1 MKAPP
6 ALVVLFTSPI
16 ALIAL
21 LAVLGTGGLVV
32 ADVVAAVG
40 AEDRL
45 DRTDLP
51 LPETI
56 TTAPGDRERPY
67 DPFVAPPTPGDNVRP
82 YSPEVRPTTPQR
94 GQPMLPSTDTPL
106 PVEQASMRFAI
117 HQAGGIRYLLAI
129 GKIVPGTAQDL
140 IAFDIAQERQAQV
153 LVLDSPGGSVTEAMQ
168 IGAYIRSRGLDTM
181 VVENGLCASA
191 CPLAFAG
198 GVARIA
204 HGSSWIGVHR
214 AFILGREGDTQS
226 GLRQGQQLA
235 AACMRHLE
243 QLGVDPRAWIHALA
257 TPWDD
262 IYLFTAEQ
270 LEEFALV
277 TELR

>member
-6 ALVVLFTSPI
+6 GLLVLFTSPV
-16 ALIAL
+16 ALLAL
-21 LAVLGTGGLVV
+21 LAVLGTGALVA

-40 AEDRL
+40 ASDRQ
-45 DRTDLP
+45 DQTGLP

-56 TTAPGDRERPY
+56 TTAPGDPDRSY
-67 DPFVAPPTPGDNVRP
+67 DPFTAPPSPGDNVRP
-82 YSPEVRPTTPQR
+82 YSPETRPTAPAR
-94 GQPMLPSTDTPL
+94 GLPTLPSTDTPL
-106 PVEQASMRFAI
+106 PVDEASMRFAL
-117 HQAGGIRYLLAI
+117 HEAGGIQYLLAI

-140 IAFDIAQERQAQV
+140 IAFDVAQERRAGV
-153 LVLDSPGGSVTEAMQ
+153 VVLDSPGGSVTEAMQ

-204 HGSSWIGVHR
+204 FRTSWIGVHR

-243 QLGVDPRAWIHALA
+243 QLGIDPRAWIHALA

-270 LEEFALV
+270 LQEFALV